1 MSSNKQSFKDG
12 YQPRK
17 DGYQPSPTEKV
28 KGGYQPN
35 RSEGGSP
42 TNPPP
47 KRK

>member
-1 MSSNKQSFKDG
+1 MSNNKQELREG
-12 YQPRK
+12 YQPR
-17 DGYQPSPTEKV
+17 PSEIPREQV